1 VRIIAVEASRHPL
14 DEAEAPAEP
23 VVLFARWMDDVVS
36 AGLPEPTA
44 MVLATVSP
52 AGRPRARTVLLKDYG
67 PEGFVFYTNR
77 TSAKGQHLAGRPY
90 ACLVFPWHPIQRQVI
105 IEGPVEAMSTTESE
119 PYFHARP
126 RGSQL
131 GAWASRQSSVLAS
144 RAELEERY
152 QELEARWPEGTTV
165 PMADFWGGYR
175 VLPEVMEFWEGRPSR
190 LHDRLRYRRDGQD
203 WVLERL
209 AP

>member
-1 VRIIAVEASRHPL
+1 MEPSRHPL
-14 DEAEAPAEP
+14 DESEVPADP
-23 VVLFARWMDDVVS
+23 VVLFTGWMDDVVS

-52 AGRPRARTVLLKDYG
+52 AGRPRGRTVLLKEYG
-67 PEGFVFYTNR
+67 PTGFVFYTNR
-77 TSAKGQHLAGRPY
+77 TSAKGRHLSGNPY

-105 IEGPVEAMSTTESE
+105 IEGRVEALSASESE
-119 PYFHARP
+119 PYFHSRAH
-126 RGSQL
+126 GSQV
-131 GAWASRQSSVLAS
+131 GAWASRQSSVLPS
-144 RAELEERY
+144 RAELEARY
-152 QELEARWPEGTTV
+152 QELAERWPEGTTV
-165 PMADFWGGYR
+165 PMPEFWGGYR

-190 LHDRLRYRRDGQD
+190 LHDRLRYRREGGD